1 MTNQLDSWFCQ
12 FLVKSYGHCDAPPC
26 AMAFIRPY
34 QESDFEAT
42 AFICRATLPPTLQK
56 SEPARRLAPYVWTH
70 QYTDLAPR
78 HCLVLDDG
86 AGRCVGYVIGCPD
99 VFAFA
104 AGYHAYVS
112 RRLAAPEFAPRQM
125 AMREPWSIPGG
136 EGGEEVVNEQFLL
149 QVARNPRWLLLEGA
163 GGKEALAQT
172 YRATM
177 HIDLLE
183 PFQGQGWGRKMIE
196 AFVQTVREAGG
207 QAAHV
212 VVLDDETGLGRGQE
226 MLLDYG
232 KGIHIGVS
240 GENTKVVPFYEKV
253 GFKVYPG
260 GEVEG
265 NVWMVYDL

>member
-1 MTNQLDSWFCQ
+1 
-12 FLVKSYGHCDAPPC
+12 
-26 AMAFIRPY
+26 MAFIRPY
-34 QESDFEAT
+34 QESDFDAT

-56 SEPARRLAPYVWTH
+56 SEPARRLAPYIWTH

-112 RRLAAPEFAPRQM
+112 KRLTAPEFTPRQM
-125 AMREPWSIPGG
+125 ATREPWSVPGG
-136 EGGEEVVNEQFLL
+136 GDGGEEGSEEEVVAVNEQFLL

-163 GGKEALAQT
+163 GGKEALVQSH
-172 YRATM
+172 RATM

-207 QAAHV
+207 QAAH
-212 VVLDDETGLGRGQE
+212 E
-226 MLLDYG
+226 MVLDYG

-240 GENTKVVPFYEKV
+240 GENTKVVPFYERA